1 MKEPNSTRR
10 KVLIALVAFL
20 GCLIIAIPTA
30 LFFGLG
36 DLLFGKD
43 ASSAVF
49 TVIFMA
55 VGLALLWTLQF
66 AWESRRNRPR
76 DGKH

>member
-1 MKEPNSTRR
+1 MKEPTSTR
-10 KVLIALVAFL
+10 KKLLVALVAFL

-36 DLLFGKD
+36 DLLFSND

-49 TVIFMA
+49 TVVFMA
-55 VGLALLWTLQF
+55 VGLALLWALQF
-66 AWESRRNRPR
+66 AWESRRKRPR
-76 DGKH
+76 DRRN